1 MVMTLS
7 NWFSKMTIGFPVSP
21 DTAENKIMNMG
32 YIPLI
37 SAIILLFTY
46 MTYYNYNFFWKN
58 RTGRYFSSVFLFS
71 SLSLL
76 LLYMVS
82 VNKIP
87 IDLTYLPYV
96 LSVVFFVGLIS
107 YFHEDY
113 ILNTTLGKVSIAF
126 FIGLCIL
133 SLF

>member
-1 MVMTLS
+1 
-7 NWFSKMTIGFPVSP
+7 
-21 DTAENKIMNMG
+21 
-32 YIPLI
+32 
-37 SAIILLFTY
+37 
-46 MTYYNYNFFWKN
+46 
-58 RTGRYFSSVFLFS
+58 
-71 SLSLL
+71 
-76 LLYMVS
+76 MVS